1 MMSPALD
8 GLFGRLDAPTRADLT
23 AYYCPEAN
31 PRTGRACRTM
41 LFEAWAPAGAL
52 IRRRCKQ
59 CGAWSLV
66 VVKSVETESP

>member
-1 MMSPALD
+1 MIAPALD
-8 GLFGRLDAPTRADLT
+8 DLFGRLAAATRADLT
-23 AYYCPEAN
+23 AYYCPETN

-66 VVKSVETESP
+66 VVKGAEPNVP